1 MQISPNVGLWGL
13 LFIVG
18 IGLSACSGDA
28 GAKDPQGDAGA
39 DVDTLADSV
48 EHDTRA
54 GDTTSPEPPEDAADD
69 TAADTD
75 PSPQDAAD
83 DSSAPGELLPDA
95 GHQGCTHP
103 ADPQAGCAPEDF
115 GDWGPASFINH
126 FQIEKSG
133 SCCAD
138 FNDDGTD
145 DSAMGNLIH
154 ALSAVIGVPFNDVI
168 ATQIRNGG
176 LVLLLEYAYLSDPQN
191 DPALQL
197 SLVFGADTDDYFT
210 PNLNGTGDFYVK
222 RESLDEDGQVRSDFP
237 TASVEQGRLS
247 AAEASA
253 AILLPLNL
261 DATLMGEVQIERLS
275 MQADVLPDAD
285 LRAGGRVTLENG
297 RLGGAVSLGDFFAT
311 INKMAS
317 TCDCIRSQPLFIEES
332 PNRWACV
339 RPIEHECELSPDPLC
354 AGLSVRQQCELIAEA
369 VTNQKDVDL
378 DGDGLDDALSF
389 GATFSAVGASIQG
402 VVD

>member
-1 MQISPNVGLWGL
+1 MQISPKFGLWGL
-13 LFIVG
+13 VFIFG
-18 IGLSACSGDA
+18 ISLSACSDDA
-28 GAKDPQGDAGA
+28 GAKNPQGDAGA
-39 DVDTLADSV
+39 DAETLSDIVENDANAQDTESPDFP
-48 EHDTRA
+48 E
-54 GDTTSPEPPEDAADD
+54 DTTEDAD
-69 TAADTD
+69 AAA
-75 PSPQDAAD
+75 QDAAED
-83 DSSAPGELLPDA
+83 GSAPDDLQPDA

-103 ADPQAGCAPEDF
+103 ADPQADCAPEDF

-145 DSAMGNLIH
+145 DSAMGNLIN
-154 ALSAVIGVPFNDVI
+154 ALSAVIGVSFNDVI

-197 SLVFGADTDDYFT
+197 NLVFGADTDENFT

-222 RESLDEDGQVRSDFP
+222 QDSLDEDGHPRSDFP
-237 TASVEQGRLS
+237 TARVEQGRLS
-247 AAEASA
+247 VAEASA

-261 DATLMGEVQIERLS
+261 DATLMGEVQVERLS
-275 MQADVLPDAD
+275 LQADMQPDAD
-285 LRAGGRVTLENG
+285 LSAGGRVTLSNG
-297 RLGGAVSLGDFFAT
+297 RLGGAVSLSDFFGT
-311 INKMAS
+311 LNKMAS

-332 PNRWACV
+332 PNRFACA
-339 RPIEHECELSPDPLC
+339 RPLQSECELSPDPLC
-354 AGLSVRQQCELIAEA
+354 TALSVRQQCDLIAEA
-369 VTNQKDVDL
+369 VSNQKDVDL
-378 DGDGLDDALSF
+378 DGDGLNDALSF

-402 VVD
+402 VED